1 MERAANADGDKLVPS
16 LTDEVTG
23 AQPTQ
28 CPPEELWKH
37 DPSTVATVRAV
48 AEGTGQ
54 SQAWLLSCPVTAG
67 SPQARAH

>member
-28 CPPEELWKH
+28 CPPEELWRH
-37 DPSTVATVRAV
+37 DPSTVATVRAA
-48 AEGTGQ
+48 AEGR
-54 SQAWLLSCPVTAG
+54 G
-67 SPQARAH
+67 SRRPGF